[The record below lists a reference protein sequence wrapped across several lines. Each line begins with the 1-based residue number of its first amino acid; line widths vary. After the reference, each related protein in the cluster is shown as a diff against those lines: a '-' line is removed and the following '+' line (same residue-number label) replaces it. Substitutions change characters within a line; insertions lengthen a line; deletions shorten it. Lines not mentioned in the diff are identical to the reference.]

1 MIKCIERIAD
11 HGVLIAKRIKFLEP
25 PIKGSLLKNIVQLS
39 EKSLDAFNN
48 SILSLTKKDYLLA
61 EKIAEQ
67 ISDIINE
74 EKNLMDSLQESAR
87 NAIVVKFVLEDIRR
101 IAEYSRDI
109 AEVVMDE
116 NISSVITEK

>member
-1 MIKCIERIAD
+1 
-11 HGVLIAKRIKFLEP
+11 
-25 PIKGSLLKNIVQLS
+25 
-39 EKSLDAFNN
+39 
-48 SILSLTKKDYLLA
+48 
-61 EKIAEQ
+61 
-67 ISDIINE
+67 
-74 EKNLMDSLQESAR
+74 MDSLQESAR